1 MDLSDRKLKILEA
14 IVDNYVTTGE
24 AVSSKTLCQVLDTP
38 LSSAT
43 IRNEMAELTELG
55 LLEQPHTSAGR
66 VPSHLGYRLYINTLM
81 HRRPLTNSDQ
91 ALINNALKS
100 SLNDPEELIEGALEV
115 LADLSKCAVA
125 FVLPLNKSMC
135 IKSVQIVSISK
146 HAGILIFVTSCGNM
160 KSKMFYSNCDLGEEV
175 VEVSSK
181 ALNEIFENIPVE
193 KITRQF
199 IQSIAAKL
207 GDMMFI
213 LSPMLVAIYEAASE
227 LHEINVM
234 KEGQHNLLFMPEFR
248 ESKLARKAIDFLD
261 KDDEIA
267 DLLLNTTNN
276 TTQVLIGQE
285 SNVDELSDLSIII
298 SKCALSHEDCGA
310 ISIIGPTRMDYGK
323 MISSLEYLSSVIEN
337 IFKDIWGL

>member
-1 MDLSDRKLKILEA
+1 MDLSNRKLKILAA

-24 AVSSKTLCQVLDTP
+24 PVSSKTLCQVLDTT

-43 IRNEMAELTELG
+43 IRNEMAELTALG

-91 ALINNALKS
+91 TMINKALKS

-125 FVLPLNKSMC
+125 FVLPVNKSMS
-135 IKSVQIVSISK
+135 IKSIQIVSISK
-146 HAGILIFVTSCGNM
+146 RVGILIFVTSCGNM
-160 KSKMFYSNCDLGEEV
+160 KSKMFYSNCNLEE
-175 VEVSSK
+175 EIIKASAK
-181 ALNEIFENIPVE
+181 ALNDIFENTPIE

-199 IQSIAAKL
+199 IQSIAANL

-213 LSPMLVAIYEAASE
+213 LSPMLVAIYEAVSE

-234 KEGQHNLLFMPEFR
+234 KEGQFNLLFLPEFR
-248 ESKLARKAIDFLD
+248 EGRLAQRAIEFLD

-267 DLLLNTTNN
+267 NLLLNMTKND
-276 TTQVLIGQE
+276 TQVLIGHE
-285 SNVDELSDLSIII
+285 SNVDELSDLSVII
-298 SKCALSHEDCGA
+298 SRCALSHDDCGV